1 MGDKTDPH
9 PSVVV
14 QGSFCMS
21 FLFLVFFSVFF
32 TLGFFTLVFF
42 TLLFELAELA
52 TMDSSGSPSP
62 ATKGASLA
70 WRSASSSP
78 NAGSTGFLHNL
89 AMCPKP
95 PHRLHFLFLAPMP
108 APSALDLILVFL
120 RHPFGLL
127 NTGACSLK
135 PGSTMSHCCLP
146 TIAGMLSTYAALNF
160 ATE

>member
-1 MGDKTDPH
+1 M
-9 PSVVV
+9 
-14 QGSFCMS
+14 
-21 FLFLVFFSVFF
+21 FFSCY
-32 TLGFFTLVFF
+32 
-42 TLLFELAELA
+42 LAELA
-52 TMDSSGSPSP
+52 TIDSSGIATIYSAGSPSP

-78 NAGSTGFLHNL
+78 NAGSTGFVHNL

-95 PHRLHFLFLAPMP
+95 PHRLHFLFLAPTP

-120 RHPFGLL
+120 GRPFGLL

-146 TIAGMLSTYAALNF
+146 TIAGMLSAYAALNF
-160 ATE
+160 AME